1 MAFAAANNGET
12 KESTIYATI
21 TTESKFATSGSL
33 TSTGNSRLVY
43 NDGTTEVYQV
53 DEVTDID
60 PNSSYSYTVKTSVD
74 WGHLDIKT
82 YFNNTGNSDD
92 SSKINRI
99 RVVYRG
105 EVTGTP
111 IQVFQID
118 EETPQPNTVEFTSAK
133 ETNPYFTSETFTK
146 YDKTPNATPA
156 ATEEVRNTAVY
167 NNATEVVYRIDRTVF
182 TPEPPVT
189 YESTVN
195 KRWPAVLATLK
206 PQTWSQRDGTEVFSY
221 FPTYAEEEYSGPCR
235 AIVTE
240 TWSKEAPTG
249 QSSVGPF
256 LKTTPI
262 FFSCP
267 LFRVS
272 IPPCLHKSQ
281 TFTGTTGTTSET
293 WEYLTWN
300 ETIPATDQTG
310 WVDVVIS
317 DEVSPFQGGFLNK
330 TVTCKPP
337 V

>member
-1 MAFAAANNGET
+1 M
-12 KESTIYATI
+12 
-21 TTESKFATSGSL
+21 
-33 TSTGNSRLVY
+33 Y

-53 DEVTDID
+53 DEVTDIE
-60 PNSSYSYTVKTSVD
+60 PNSDYTYTVKTSVN

-82 YFNNTGNSDD
+82 YFNDTGTADD
-92 SSKINRI
+92 PDKINRI

-105 EVTGTP
+105 EAENAA

-118 EETPQPNTVEFTSAK
+118 EETPQPNTAEFTSAK

-146 YDKTPNATPA
+146 YDKTPNETPA
-156 ATEEVRNTAVY
+156 TTEEVRNTAVY

-195 KRWPAVLATLK
+195 KRWPAVLQELK
-206 PQTWSQRDGTEVFSY
+206 PQKWSQRDGTEVFSY
-221 FPTYAEEEYSGPCR
+221 FPIYTEEEYNGPCR
-235 AIVTE
+235 ATVTE

-256 LKTTPI
+256 LKTTPV

-272 IPPCLHKSQ
+272 IPPCLHGAQ
-281 TFTGTTGTTSET
+281 TFSGTTGTTSDT

-300 ETIPATDQTG
+300 ETIPATPQTG
-310 WVDVVIS
+310 WVDVVVT
-317 DEVSPFQGGFLNK
+317 DEVSPFQGGFLKK